1 MQVSDLPYTPTNL
14 QNLHENYSKTS
25 HFTRITSKN
34 RGINSYLYTSF
45 SLALVRVNTR
55 VLRIAESREMITKVE
70 VQVARDCF
78 GPLHG
83 ILYCR
88 ARKKRSCAAGA
99 ASPHHEQAAA
109 AAGFLA
115 GGEETDQ
122 RRRCLVNGTAAEKR
136 KRRGRLRARTFLRAV
151 VRPNSYVYR
160 RLLCV

>member
-14 QNLHENYSKTS
+14 QNLYENYSKTS

-45 SLALVRVNTR
+45 SLAIVRVNAR
-55 VLRIAESREMITKVE
+55 VLRIAGSREMITKVK
-70 VQVARDCF
+70 VRVARDCF

-83 ILYCR
+83 IYCR
-88 ARKKRSCAAGA
+88 ARKERSCAAGA

-122 RRRCLVNGTAAEKR
+122 RRRCV
-136 KRRGRLRARTFLRAV
+136 
-151 VRPNSYVYR
+151 S
-160 RLLCV
+160 